1 MIKGYVNGGKW
12 WDVRAFFFS
21 TILVNSRKDLNKNV
35 QKEWNDPK
43 HVADDI
49 FLIKVDLDKLRK
61 ENLFINSMQTAH
73 RNHIAWEGEFSEVIL
88 KKTDI

>member
-12 WDVRAFFFS
+12 WDVCAFFFS

-61 ENLFINSMQTAH
+61 ENYPFH
-73 RNHIAWEGEFSEVIL
+73 
-88 KKTDI
+88 K